1 MKPRVIFGMLKT
13 TFNNWTADKASRLAA
28 ALAYYTAFS
37 LAPLLVIVIGI
48 AGLAFG
54 QQAAQGGIV
63 GQLEGLLGHDSA
75 HALQVMVQKAG
86 QHHSGLVQT
95 VFGVVTLALG
105 ATGVFAE
112 LQDGLNTVWE
122 VRPKPA
128 RPVVA
133 ILKERFTSFTMVLA
147 IAFLLLVSLSLSAGL
162 AAFNE
167 YLKNFLPGLDIISQ
181 VLNFVI
187 SFGVITLLFAMIF
200 KILPDVTI
208 GWRDVWTGAVVTAL
222 LFTVGKYL
230 IGVYLGRGGVSSWF
244 GAAGSLVIILVW
256 VYYSAQILFLGAE
269 FTKVYANK
277 YGSRIAPAPNA
288 EPVTKEAR
296 AQAGMPERK
305 QNPKR

>member
-1 MKPRVIFGMLKT
+1 MKPKVMFGMLKA

-54 QQAAQGGIV
+54 QEAAEGRIV
-63 GQLEGLLGHDSA
+63 GQLGGLLGQDSA
-75 HALQVMVQKAG
+75 RALQAMVQKAG
-86 QHHSGLVQT
+86 EHHSGVLQT
-95 VFGVVTLALG
+95 IFGVVALALG

-122 VRPKPA
+122 VKPKPA

-147 IAFLLLVSLSLSAGL
+147 IAFLLLVSLTLSTAL

-167 YLKNFLPGLDIISQ
+167 YLSSFLPGLNIVSHI
-181 VLNFVI
+181 LNFVI
-187 SFGVITLLFAMIF
+187 SFAVITLLFAMIF

-208 GWRDVWTGAVVTAL
+208 GWRDVWTGA
-222 LFTVGKYL
+222 
-230 IGVYLGRGGVSSWF
+230 RRCCSP
-244 GAAGSLVIILVW
+244 
-256 VYYSAQILFLGAE
+256 SAS
-269 FTKVYANK
+269 T
-277 YGSRIAPAPNA
+277 
-288 EPVTKEAR
+288 
-296 AQAGMPERK
+296 
-305 QNPKR
+305 